1 MGHPCVHNPEVLWQ
15 SCTLVT
21 GDRPGL
27 RGIINSTGE
36 CLQSNRGRVQALRH
50 CAAVLIVMA
59 ASVLTASAQS
69 LLSATYGSGDN
80 RVDVTDRLQSFAR
93 GGNLVVRV
101 SNQTMGVDPAPRQA
115 KDLRVQARDSN
126 GQVHDYLFREGEMA
140 SLQVSYQPDMRRAFR
155 DDDDDRRGRDWDR
168 HERDELV
175 IERAFWG
182 INNATAEVTGH
193 LQDLVRGNSLV
204 IRANNETLGIDP
216 AHDHGKVL
224 CVFYRFRGERRA
236 AIVRETEQLAIP

>member
-1 MGHPCVHNPEVLWQ
+1 MQ
-15 SCTLVT
+15 SKC
-21 GDRPGL
+21 
-27 RGIINSTGE
+27 
-36 CLQSNRGRVQALRH
+36 GRVRGQA
-50 CAAVLIVMA
+50 CFGAVLIAILIVA
-59 ASVLTASAQS
+59 LPAGAQS

-80 RVDVTDRLQSFAR
+80 RVDVTNRLQSFAR

-101 SNQTMGVDPAPRQA
+101 SNQTMGVDPAPRQP
-115 KDLRVQARDSN
+115 KDLRVQARDTN

-140 SLQVSYQPDMRRAFR
+140 SLQVSYQPDLRRAYR

-168 HERDELV
+168 RDDLV
-175 IERAFWG
+175 IEHAFYG

-204 IRANNETLGIDP
+204 IRVSNETLGIDP

-236 AIVRETEQLAIP
+236 SIVRETEQLVIP

>member
-1 MGHPCVHNPEVLWQ
+1 MQ
-15 SCTLVT
+15 RKS
-21 GDRPGL
+21 
-27 RGIINSTGE
+27 
-36 CLQSNRGRVQALRH
+36 GRVKTRSLLEAALL
-50 CAAVLIVMA
+50 VLLA
-59 ASVLTASAQS
+59 TALSASAQS

-80 RVDVTDRLQSFAR
+80 RVDVTNRLQSFAR
-93 GGNLVVRV
+93 GGNLTVRV

-115 KDLRVQARDSN
+115 KDLRVQAKDTD

-140 SLQVSYQPDMRRAFR
+140 SLQVSYQPDARRGYA
-155 DDDDDRRGRDWDR
+155 DEDDRRGRDWDR
-168 HERDELV
+168 HDRDDLV
-175 IERAFWG
+175 IERAFYG

-204 IRANNETLGIDP
+204 IRVNNETLGVDP

-236 AIVRETEQLAIP
+236 VIVRETEQLAIP